1 MVERGLGILCES
13 PRMKLS
19 QSSTW
24 GSVVY
29 FLFSAI
35 YEIQHQFWWE
45 GEVMNL
51 SKLLQNIYLHER
63 EASKPKCD
71 IQRPFLAIVGI
82 LIYPL
87 HLFISCCLCSCSSC
101 FSSHP
106 CSCSYFYF
114 SSHSFCSS
122 NLCSLTSCLCC
133 GISSCPSSSWSGW
146 ERRTWSV
153 LKVKQDL
160 SSFEITPAA
169 RLSSPP
175 PLHVLVI
182 IITLTFWRVVVSAF
196 PESPNSNVVH

>member
-1 MVERGLGILCES
+1 
-13 PRMKLS
+13 
-19 QSSTW
+19 
-24 GSVVY
+24 
-29 FLFSAI
+29 
-35 YEIQHQFWWE
+35 
-45 GEVMNL
+45 MNL
-51 SKLLQNIYLHER
+51 YYLLQNIYFHK
-63 EASKPKCD
+63 ASKPKCD
-71 IQRPFLAIVGI
+71 IQKPFLAIVGL
-82 LIYPL
+82 LIHPL

-114 SSHSFCSS
+114 SSRFFCSS

-133 GISSCPSSSWSGW
+133 GISSCPSSFWSGW

-160 SSFEITPAA
+160 SSFEITGSWPAA

-182 IITLTFWRVVVSAF
+182 IITLTFWWVVVSAF
-196 PESPNSNVVH
+196 PESLNSNVVQEWWNKYLLVVGTLESSLSLLGFGGDP